1 MRSSDFGRID
11 KAVPVSSLATR
22 PLDHFVDAIEA
33 GKFLNL
39 HWRTIQRLARE
50 NIIPAHSY
58 GAGPRKTRRFLL
70 SELDAWMRSQV
81 NSACRP

>member
-50 NIIPAHSY
+50 NIIPAHPY
-58 GAGPRKTRRFLL
+58 GAGPRKT
-70 SELDAWMRSQV
+70 
-81 NSACRP
+81 